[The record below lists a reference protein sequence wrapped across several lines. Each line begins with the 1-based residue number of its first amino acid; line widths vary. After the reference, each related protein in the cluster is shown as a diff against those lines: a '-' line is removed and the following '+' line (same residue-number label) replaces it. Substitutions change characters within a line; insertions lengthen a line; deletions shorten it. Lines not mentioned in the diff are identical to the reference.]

1 MQCELYPNQATPRQ
15 VAVADLRAQL
25 ESRPNIFRPSDHQP
39 DNGQPANGQPAN
51 GQPANGQPH
60 HRLADPETL
69 AAAEAGRERLDNI
82 GMRPRPQTRI
92 PVGLQVSQWA
102 DSVLTQTPPTTIIK
116 LQCSKSAT
124 SSESARRPNRRT
136 MMPCVPLSA
145 RTTITLKTSCLI
157 LMSFTSLLLKHAS
170 MFPDTSSR
178 MLAIRN

>member
-39 DNGQPANGQPAN
+39 DNGQPAN

-102 DSVLTQTPPTTIIK
+102 DSVPDSNTTNYHNQTTVQQERD
-116 LQCSKSAT
+116 LEREREEAEQAHDDALRAT
-124 SSESARRPNRRT
+124 ERKDDDNP
-136 MMPCVPLSA
+136 
-145 RTTITLKTSCLI
+145 
-157 LMSFTSLLLKHAS
+157 
-170 MFPDTSSR
+170 
-178 MLAIRN
+178 